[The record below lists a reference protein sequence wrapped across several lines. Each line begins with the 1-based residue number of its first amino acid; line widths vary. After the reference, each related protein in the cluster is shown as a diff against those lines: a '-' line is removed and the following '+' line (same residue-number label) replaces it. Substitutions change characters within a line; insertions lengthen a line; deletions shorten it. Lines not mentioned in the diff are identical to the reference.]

1 MDRYIHLDTD
11 IDELTSSVAR
21 AFPGLEPRPTKVIPC
36 MVTDSPDEQFLVG
49 RLVGEPRV
57 VVAGG
62 DSGHGFKHAAGIGEM
77 LAQIVTGEHTYCA
90 ADFMDPARFPDSS
103 PRPEGQDPP

>member
-1 MDRYIHLDTD
+1 
-11 IDELTSSVAR
+11 
-21 AFPGLEPRPTKVIPC
+21 

-49 RLVGEPRV
+49 RLAGEPRV

-77 LAQIVTGEHTYCA
+77 LAQIVTGEHPYCA
-90 ADFMDPARFPDSS
+90 ADFTDPARFPGPP
-103 PRPEGQDPP
+103 PRLEG

>member
-1 MDRYIHLDTD
+1 MSFRRPSSRTPEARTRSAPAYRYVHNLTVRPSED
-11 IDELTSSVAR
+11 IGRLAS
-21 AFPGLEPRPTKVIPC
+21 EPR
-36 MVTDSPDEQFLVG
+36 L
-49 RLVGEPRV
+49 

-90 ADFMDPARFPDSS
+90 AGFMDPARFPDPT
-103 PRPEGQDPP
+103 PRPEG